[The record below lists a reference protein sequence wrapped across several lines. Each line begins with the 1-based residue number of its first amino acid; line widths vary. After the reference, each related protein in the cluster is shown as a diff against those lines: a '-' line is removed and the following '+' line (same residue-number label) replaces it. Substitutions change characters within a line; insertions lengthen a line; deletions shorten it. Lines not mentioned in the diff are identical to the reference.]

1 VGILA
6 AALWWVWRR
15 IPGLTRQWADVL
27 TLAILWLYVEICGG
41 TPSARR
47 VALMLTIYML
57 ARWLRRAG
65 NPLPAVLLAGVGTV
79 IIDPLALNSSGFQL
93 SYGVVLGLILYMPPL
108 LEAMR
113 ARLLPWR
120 DIPAESLA
128 PWQKCVVW
136 FENHLLGL
144 AAVSWTALL
153 CSAPLTA
160 EYFGVFSAHGLA
172 LNLAMFPLTCLVL
185 WSAATAVATG
195 IFGFRPFTWCAWLAN
210 GIGLLG
216 VGVMQH
222 LARLAPP
229 VPGIYAQLQ
238 LTPAW
243 AGSAAALGVLA
254 AMLLGL
260 PRHGAPRRWYFA
272 LPVLIVAVF
281 ALCTVR
287 PL

>member
-1 VGILA
+1 
-6 AALWWVWRR
+6 
-15 IPGLTRQWADVL
+15 
-27 TLAILWLYVEICGG
+27 
-41 TPSARR
+41 
-47 VALMLTIYML
+47 
-57 ARWLRRAG
+57 
-65 NPLPAVLLAGVGTV
+65 VGTV

-120 DIPAESLA
+120 DIPADSLA
-128 PWQKCVVW
+128 PWKKCVVW

-144 AAVSWTALL
+144 MAVSWTALL

-160 EYFGVFSAHGLA
+160 EYFGVFSAHGLMM
-172 LNLAMFPLTCLVL
+172 NLAMFPLTCLVL
-185 WSAATAVATG
+185 WSAAAVAAG
-195 IFGFRPFTWCAWLAN
+195 ISGFRPLTWIAWLAN
-210 GIGLLG
+210 GIGLFG
-216 VGVMQH
+216 VGVMQY
-222 LARLAPP
+222 LATVAPP
-229 VPGIYAQLQ
+229 VPGIYTQLQ

-260 PRHGAPRRWYFA
+260 PRNHAPRWWYFV
-272 LPVLIVAVF
+272 LPVLIVAAC
-281 ALCTVR
+281 ALCAAR